1 MLWAMLAVLPNKV
14 VKVKD
19 KAATLRRRVR
29 GLWGVAFMVVPN
41 VETEKR
47 HWKA

>member
-1 MLWAMLAVLPNKV
+1 MLAVLPNKV
-14 VKVKD
+14 VKAND
-19 KAATLRRRVR
+19 KAATLRRKVR
-29 GLWGVAFMVVPN
+29 ERWILEFMVIPK

>member
-1 MLWAMLAVLPNKV
+1 
-14 VKVKD
+14 
-19 KAATLRRRVR
+19 VR